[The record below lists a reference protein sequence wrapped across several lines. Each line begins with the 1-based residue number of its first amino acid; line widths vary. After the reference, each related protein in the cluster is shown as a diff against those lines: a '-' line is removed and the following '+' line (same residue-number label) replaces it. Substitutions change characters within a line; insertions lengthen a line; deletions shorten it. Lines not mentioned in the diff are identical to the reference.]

1 MARKPDPTPLET
13 SDMTQKTPPEKSPAT
28 TSRGNRATGD
38 RMASNGDEY
47 ADDNNTSGEGNDAS
61 LTAGPGFVRKVD
73 TDKAAGRAGERDSGA
88 GNRAPEADA
97 NDDGDGASTQ
107 RD

>member
-1 MARKPDPTPLET
+1 
-13 SDMTQKTPPEKSPAT
+13 MTQKTPPEKSPAT

-61 LTAGPGFVRKVD
+61 LTAGPGFVRKVG
-73 TDKAAGRAGERDSGA
+73 TDKAAGRAGTHTRDSGA
-88 GNRAPEADA
+88 AERDTDADA
-97 NDDGDGASTQ
+97 GETQ

>member
-1 MARKPDPTPLET
+1 
-13 SDMTQKTPPEKSPAT
+13 MTQKTPPEKTPAT

-61 LTAGPGFVRKVD
+61 LTAGPGFVRKVG
-73 TDKAAGRAGERDSGA
+73 TDKAAGRAGTRTRDSGA
-88 GNRAPEADA
+88 AERDTDADA
-97 NDDGDGASTQ
+97 GETQ